1 MPTITSINA
10 GSPVAV
16 GQSGVVI
23 SHTGFSGAITSVTTD
38 KAGVTCVITAGDA
51 SSTTVTISTWVDGVE
66 YPVTNTSVLF
76 TCTFGAETASASQTL
91 TKPAN
96 YAQVTFWGAI
106 TDEQNL
112 IGKNLQDQGHVVE
125 GGTFYY
131 RTGQVTPLTVYP
143 NTSWI
148 ADSAGGAFNA
158 TFIPLTGAT
167 AGNAYLFEVTL
178 NNIIGLGGISI
189 AGLSISGL
197 SSSGLSVTGL

>member
-10 GSPVAV
+10 GSPVSV

-23 SHTGFSGAITSVTTD
+23 THTGFSGAITSVTTD
-38 KAGVTCVITAGDA
+38 KAGVTCEIAGGDA
-51 SSTTVTISTWVDGVE
+51 SSTTVTISTWVNGVE
-66 YPVTNTSVLF
+66 YPATDASVLF
-76 TCTFGAETASASQTL
+76 TCTVGAETASASQTL

-96 YAQVTFWGAI
+96 YAQVAFWGAI

-112 IGKNLQDQGHVVE
+112 IGKNLQDQGHTVE

-131 RTGQVTPLTVYP
+131 RTGQVTPLTIYP

-148 ADSAGGAFNA
+148 ADAAGGAFNA
-158 TFIPLTGAT
+158 TFITLTGAT

-178 NNIIGLGGISI
+178 NNITGLGGLSI
-189 AGLSISGL
+189 AGVSVTGL
-197 SSSGLSVTGL
+197 SNSGLSVSGL